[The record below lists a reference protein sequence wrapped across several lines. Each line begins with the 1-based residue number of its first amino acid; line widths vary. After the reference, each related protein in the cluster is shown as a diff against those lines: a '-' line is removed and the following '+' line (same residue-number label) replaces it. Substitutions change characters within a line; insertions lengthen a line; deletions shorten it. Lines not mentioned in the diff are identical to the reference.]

1 MAAAE
6 AATDGKPCEIFCVI
20 FIQIFLILLFK
31 FLNVLDLLPI
41 PVVNPINNFTLVTYK
56 L

>member
-31 FLNVLDLLPI
+31 FLNVLDLLP
-41 PVVNPINNFTLVTYK
+41 VVNPINNFTLVTYK